1 MPMNVIQG
9 ALIPNHY
16 GHVGGDQRTDAQ
28 AAINAIQYAD
38 IFGGPGMIANHGT
51 MRVDNQGHFQ
61 VGGVDP
67 YYYNIQV
74 QVNGVHGNSTVAH
87 ANVCDTI
94 MTNDPL
100 NQTGAKN
107 RVISAL
113 QRSLDDDHSYTV
125 TGTCP

>member
-9 ALIPNHY
+9 APIPNHF
-16 GHVGGDQRTDAQ
+16 GHVGGAHRTDAQ

-38 IFGGPGMIANHGT
+38 IFGGPGTISNHG
-51 MRVDNQGHFQ
+51 MIHVDNQGHFQ
-61 VGGVDP
+61 VGGVGP
-67 YYYNIQV
+67 YYYNIQA
-74 QVNGVHGNSTVAH
+74 QVNGVHGHSTVAH